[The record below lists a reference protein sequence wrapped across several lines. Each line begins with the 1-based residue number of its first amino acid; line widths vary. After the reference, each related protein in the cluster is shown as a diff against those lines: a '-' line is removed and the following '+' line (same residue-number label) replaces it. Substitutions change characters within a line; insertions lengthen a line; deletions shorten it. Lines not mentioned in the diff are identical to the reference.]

1 LTDEGYTQS
10 DHRARVRDPYA
21 AAKYRL
27 TIAWLKEAG
36 CIGEEIFNIGCGSGV
51 FTVMAAEAGARVR
64 AFEPDSTAFEMAA
77 ASQPPGCT
85 VESLGLS
92 DIPGREIASVIVMH
106 DVLEHIADED
116 AAVADVHRLLRPDG
130 LLVLS
135 VPAMPSLFGYHDEEL
150 GHYRRYTKASLRDAL
165 MSRFDIERLRY
176 FGMTF
181 IPVTLWFSRLR
192 RKPYAVGGTQSLLT
206 VFDAACRLE
215 QRISPPVGTS
225 LICLAHPVQD
235 SQGASK
241 RDRADPADR

>member
-1 LTDEGYTQS
+1 MTDEGYTQS

-36 CIGEEIFNIGCGSGV
+36 CLGEEIFNIGCGSGV
-51 FTVMAAEAGARVR
+51 FTIMAAEAGLRVR
-64 AFEPDSTAFEMAA
+64 AFEPDPNAFEMAV
-77 ASQPPGCT
+77 ASQPPGCS

-116 AAVADVHRLLRPDG
+116 AAVRDVHRLLRTGG

-150 GHYRRYTKASLRDAL
+150 GHYRRYTKASLRAAL
-165 MSRFDIERLRY
+165 RPRFDIEHLRY

-206 VFDAACRLE
+206 LFDAACRLE
-215 QRISPPVGTS
+215 QRIATPVGTS
-225 LICLAHPVQD
+225 LICLARPIRE
-235 SQGASK
+235 SQGASQQ
-241 RDRADPADR
+241 DRSGPADR